1 MSLQYLLVVVRDRAR
16 ALHVRQLHGDV
27 LFLGALDAPL
37 DVADRREVL
46 VELPLVACAERPL
59 EARKAGR
66 DVIEHALLTF
76 EPGHPVC
83 RRGAFAVAEE
93 AFEHGARVDLA
104 GQRTGLRSPRHRHV
118 GARVTRVTVAG
129 EGRLFECELER
140 CKLRVLAELPGRD
153 LIGRDTEL
161 EVGAAGLVWV
171 HARQPRGGR
180 ARVVAGAVTKGAS
193 RDLRQAAQ
201 HDDVLAERL
210 ERLHRRAE
218 LEVGADL
225 PRRPHEL
232 LRALVVAA
240 DDAVRRIYVTEPHR
254 RFAGGLRERGQR
266 REHRIQRGESHR
278 GAYAPQERPPRQG
291 LVGDDH
297 DVLIWNGVLFTIER
311 INDDIR

>member
-1 MSLQYLLVVVRDRAR
+1 MSLQYLLVVVRNRAR
-16 ALHVRQLHGDV
+16 PLHVRQLHGDV

-59 EARKAGR
+59 KARQAGG
-66 DVIEHALLTF
+66 DVIEHALLAF

-93 AFEHGARVDLA
+93 ALEHGARVDLA
-104 GQRTGLRSPRHRHV
+104 GQRAGLRAPRHRHV
-118 GARVTRVTVAG
+118 RARVARVAVAG
-129 EGRLFECELER
+129 ERRLLERELER
-140 CKLRVLAELPGRD
+140 RKLRLLAEFPCGD
-153 LIGRDTEL
+153 LVGRDTEL
-161 EVGAAGLVWV
+161 EVGAAGLVRM
-171 HARQPRGGR
+171 HAGQPRGGR
-180 ARVVAGAVTKGAS
+180 ARVVAGAVAKRAS

-225 PRRPHEL
+225 PGRPHEL

-240 DDAVRRIYVTEPHR
+240 DDAVRRVDVTEPHG
-254 RFAGGLRERGQR
+254 RFPGGLRERGQR
-266 REHRIQRGESHR
+266 REHRIEHRESHR
-278 GAYAPQERPPRQG
+278 GAYASQERPPRQG
-291 LVGDDH
+291 FVGDDH
-297 DVLIWNGVLFTIER
+297 DSEALLNCVRPAPLAAL
-311 INDDIR
+311 